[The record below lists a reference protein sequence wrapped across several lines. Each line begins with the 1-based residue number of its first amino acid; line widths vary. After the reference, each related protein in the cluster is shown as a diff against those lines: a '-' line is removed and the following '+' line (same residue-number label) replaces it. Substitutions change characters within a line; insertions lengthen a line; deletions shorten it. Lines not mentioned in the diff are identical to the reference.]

1 LNHAS
6 IQHLINHHVS
16 AVLTEGGAV
25 PALRGW
31 AELSAMFVQE
41 MWRGRGI
48 GTWLV
53 QHAVAWLR
61 VAGCDRI
68 VLSCAA
74 EDEAAGAGRFYR
86 RFGWEVFTR
95 LQDGWHYP
103 KAER

>member
-1 LNHAS
+1 M
-6 IQHLINHHVS
+6 
-16 AVLTEGGAV
+16 